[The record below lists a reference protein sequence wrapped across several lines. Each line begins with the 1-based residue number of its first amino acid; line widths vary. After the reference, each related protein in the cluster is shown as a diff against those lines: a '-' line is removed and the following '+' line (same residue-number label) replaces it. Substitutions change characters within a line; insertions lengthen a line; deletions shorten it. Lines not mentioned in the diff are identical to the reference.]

1 MCVCVIGREKV
12 SVWGLVCERERER
25 GCVLRQGTVCLS
37 TRAIGSVLEINRT
50 LVKYRFVSYCK
61 RLSHSHSHSLVVVL
75 LVLCVRAKE
84 RERNCVCLWVCVRER
99 ERVSK
104 IVLVKHM
111 FVS

>member
-61 RLSHSHSHSLVVVL
+61 QLFHSHSLVVVL

-84 RERNCVCLWVCVRER
+84 RERNREIVCVCGCVRER
-99 ERVSK
+99 EK
-104 IVLVKHM
+104 E
-111 FVS
+111 

>member
-61 RLSHSHSHSLVVVL
+61 RLSHSHSLVVVL

-104 IVLVKHM
+104 IVLVKYM